1 MTFRSSPALQ
11 TVCGTSAF
19 GCSWPSE
26 GRRSKLHSSSG
37 CGGQLSPIFWSH
49 RAAGG
54 WLGGMR
60 SSLQQQSLL
69 AKQPRSPAELRTDRM
84 LPPSYFKAKDDIP
97 RIRLSPGP
105 RHHNRHFDY
114 LLCHIIFH
122 WRHSCQKKKIHTS
135 LNLIPEI
142 NLSWLIVVVNGGAE
156 SYCCGIMRGKKKD
169 GVVFTRVRWKI
180 ILLAW

>member
-19 GCSWPSE
+19 GCRWPSE

-54 WLGGMR
+54 WLWGMR

-122 WRHSCQKKKIHTS
+122 WRHSCQKKKKSHKFEPHPRDKFIVIDCCCKWRCRK
-135 LNLIPEI
+135 LLLR
-142 NLSWLIVVVNGGAE
+142 NLSWGE
-156 SYCCGIMRGKKKD
+156 KRK
-169 GVVFTRVRWKI
+169 TE
-180 ILLAW
+180 